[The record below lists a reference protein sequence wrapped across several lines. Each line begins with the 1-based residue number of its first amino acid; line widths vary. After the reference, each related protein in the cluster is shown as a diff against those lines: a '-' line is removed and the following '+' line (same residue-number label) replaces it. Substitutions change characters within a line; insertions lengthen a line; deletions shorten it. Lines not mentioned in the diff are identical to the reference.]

1 MVVGVAV
8 VFYFSWIPE
17 PRLSLSEYMP
27 AWLSQ
32 WTDNETNM
40 NLRTAI
46 PFVFLGVLV
55 AVWLLRTNQSW
66 YRWIAGWLLLVA
78 VVVVAEAGQLLLPL
92 RHFDW
97 GDIGWGAV
105 GAAAGLLVCGVP
117 AILMKLIKATI

>member
-1 MVVGVAV
+1 MLIGVAV

-32 WTDNETNM
+32 WTDKDTNM

-46 PFVFLGVLV
+46 PFIFLGVLV
-55 AVWLLRTNQSW
+55 AFWLLKTNQVW
-66 YRWIAGWLLLVA
+66 YKWIAGWLLLVA
-78 VVVVAEAGQLLLPL
+78 VVIIAEAGQLLLPL

-97 GDIGWGAV
+97 GDIGWGTL
-105 GAAAGLLVCGVP
+105 GAAAGLLVYLVLGS
-117 AILMKLIKATI
+117 LMRLIKAAF